1 MFFPAHYWFFFK
13 YFVVGFSWFELLSF
27 DKITNCVFLW
37 FLLWGLVVFYR
48 LESGFMVSGIE
59 KEELIEFERFDGSQE
74 IW

>member
-1 MFFPAHYWFFFK
+1 M
-13 YFVVGFSWFELLSF
+13 
-27 DKITNCVFLW
+27 FLW